1 MISIYEGRRDDMRD
15 GRQLAV
21 EIIFSV
27 TDNTLIAELFGELDH
42 HAAEG
47 AREKIDESLDNYR
60 VDNLVFDF
68 AKISFM
74 DSSGIGMIL
83 GRYRMMGEQEGR
95 IAICGCSKPV
105 RNILNMAGVFSIID
119 YFDTKEEAVCSFSRK
134 EVS

>member
-1 MISIYEGRRDDMRD
+1 MISIYKGRRDDMRD

-47 AREKIDESLDNYR
+47 AREKIDEALDNYR

-74 DSSGIGMIL
+74 DSSGIGFII
-83 GRYRMMGEQEGR
+83 GRYKTVSALGGKLSIASPSKEADRILSISGIYRIINSYKTVEDAVLGINQE
-95 IAICGCSKPV
+95 V
-105 RNILNMAGVFSIID
+105 HN
-119 YFDTKEEAVCSFSRK
+119 
-134 EVS
+134 

>member
-1 MISIYEGRRDDMRD
+1 M
-15 GRQLAV
+15 

-47 AREKIDESLDNYR
+47 AREKIDEALDNYR

-83 GRYRMMGEQEGR
+83 GRYKKVTAQGGR
-95 IAICGCSKPV
+95 VKIRNAGSLV
-105 RNILNMAGVFSIID
+105 RQLLDLAGVFSLME
-119 YFDTKEEAVCSFSRK
+119 YEEDGEETDGK
-134 EVS
+134 

>member
-1 MISIYEGRRDDMRD
+1 MRD

-47 AREKIDESLDNYR
+47 AREKIDEALDNYR

-74 DSSGIGMIL
+74 DSSGIAVALRGWQRMREVGGSVL
-83 GRYRMMGEQEGR
+83 LRHVAKQPRKVFEASGVGRMMTIE
-95 IAICGCSKPV
+95 
-105 RNILNMAGVFSIID
+105 
-119 YFDTKEEAVCSFSRK
+119 
-134 EVS
+134 

>member
-47 AREKIDESLDNYR
+47 AREKIDEALDNYR

-83 GRYRMMGEQEGR
+83 GRYRKMGEQEGR

-105 RNILNMAGVFSIID
+105 SYTHLTLPTIYSV
-119 YFDTKEEAVCSFSRK
+119 
-134 EVS
+134 

>member
-47 AREKIDESLDNYR
+47 AREKIDEALDNYR
-60 VDNLVFDF
+60 VDKFYGQL
-68 AKISFM
+68 
-74 DSSGIGMIL
+74 
-83 GRYRMMGEQEGR
+83 RYRHDSGTLQKDGRTRRQNSYLRMLKTGEKHLEHG
-95 IAICGCSKPV
+95 G
-105 RNILNMAGVFSIID
+105 SI
-119 YFDTKEEAVCSFSRK
+119 FNNRLF
-134 EVS
+134 

>member
-1 MISIYEGRRDDMRD
+1 M
-15 GRQLAV
+15 

-47 AREKIDESLDNYR
+47 AREKIDEALDNYR

-83 GRYRMMGEQEGR
+83 GRYRKMGEQEGR
-95 IAICGCSKPV
+95 IAICGCKTGEKH
-105 RNILNMAGVFSIID
+105 LEHGGSI
-119 YFDTKEEAVCSFSRK
+119 FNNRLF
-134 EVS
+134 

>member
-1 MISIYEGRRDDMRD
+1 MRD

-47 AREKIDESLDNYR
+47 AREKIDEALDNYR

-74 DSSGIGMIL
+74 DSSGIGMII
-83 GRYRMMGEQEGR
+83 GRYKTVSALGGKLSIAAPSKEADRILAISGIYRIIHSYKTVEDAVLGINQEVH
-95 IAICGCSKPV
+95 K
-105 RNILNMAGVFSIID
+105 NE
-119 YFDTKEEAVCSFSRK
+119 K
-134 EVS
+134 